1 MRRLV
6 ISVCGRER
14 GTAVLP
20 IERGLPARRLDATA
34 IRRELQGL
42 VARRGLSE
50 QVTLCDACAGGCH
63 GAGPN
68 VSVTV
73 YPVPPPGERPSHV
86 AVGWKTYVTSL
97 ASLDCLAR
105 IIDENL
111 GQGNP
116 PATSRGRPRAR

>member
-1 MRRLV
+1 MRRLI

-14 GTAVLP
+14 GAAILP
-20 IERGLPARRLDATA
+20 VERGRPARRLDATA
-34 IRRELQGL
+34 IRRELEDL

-50 QVTLCDACAGGCH
+50 LVTLRDACAGGCH

-73 YPVPPPGERPSHV
+73 YPVPPPGERPCHV

-97 ASLDCLAR
+97 ARLDCLAR
-105 IIDENL
+105 IIEENL
-111 GQGNP
+111 GRDDEPGR
-116 PATSRGRPRAR
+116 SRRKPRAR